1 MKSANKNK
9 TEVTLNL
16 SLNVVDDFNDET
28 DFPHKFL
35 LNDTQVS
42 KLSKAF
48 ANNFSANTNLWKTQL
63 HKIGHSGGLLGR
75 LLGPWLKTGLS
86 LIRNI
91 FRPLA
96 KNVLTPLGLTAAS
109 AADAG
114 IHKKMFRYGFT
125 TFIISNG
132 NEWYN

>member
-48 ANNFSANTNLWKTQL
+48 ANNFSANTNLWKT
-63 HKIGHSGGLLGR
+63 
-75 LLGPWLKTGLS
+75 GLS